1 MIISSRLLDKK
12 RWRKKRMI
20 GRFKFENEV
29 FYGDVKGE
37 RVIVDRGLY
46 SDTFVL
52 SELQLLPPAQPSKI
66 ICVGLNYKDHAKEL
80 KMPVPKNPLLFLK
93 PPSAVIGHMENIVY
107 PENVN
112 RLDYEAELAVI
123 IGTRCKNVR
132 ASDAGSIILG
142 YSCFNDVTARDVQ
155 KEDIQWTRSK
165 SFDTFAPVGPFIAD
179 PAEDISDLNI
189 KTRVNGELKQ
199 DSSTA
204 NLIFGVPQLIEFI
217 SRVMTLERGDIIATG
232 TPPGVGELKIGDNVE
247 IEIENI
253 GILKNGVIGG
263 VNRLIK
269 NVMPEKET
277 Y

>member
-1 MIISSRLLDKK
+1 
-12 RWRKKRMI
+12 MI

-37 RVIVDRGLY
+37 RVIVDRGFY

-52 SELQLLPPAQPSKI
+52 SELQLLPPVQPGKI

-80 KMPVPKNPLLFLK
+80 KMPLPKTPLLFLK

-107 PENVN
+107 PENVK

-123 IGTRCKNVR
+123 IGKRCKNVR
-132 ASDAGSIILG
+132 AADAGSIIMG

-155 KEDIQWTRSK
+155 KEDVQWTRSK
-165 SFDTFAPVGPFIAD
+165 SFDTFAPVGPFISD
-179 PAEDISDLNI
+179 PALDISDLCI
-189 KTRVNGELKQ
+189 RTRVNGKLRQE
-199 DSSTA
+199 SSTT
-204 NLIFGVPQLIEFI
+204 NLIFGVPHLIEFI
-217 SRVMTLERGDIIATG
+217 SGVMTLERGDIIATG
-232 TPPGVGELKIGDNVE
+232 TPPGVGELKVGDIVE

-253 GILKNGVIGG
+253 GVLKNGVIGG
-263 VNRLIK
+263 INWMIK
-269 NVMPEKET
+269 NIMPEKET